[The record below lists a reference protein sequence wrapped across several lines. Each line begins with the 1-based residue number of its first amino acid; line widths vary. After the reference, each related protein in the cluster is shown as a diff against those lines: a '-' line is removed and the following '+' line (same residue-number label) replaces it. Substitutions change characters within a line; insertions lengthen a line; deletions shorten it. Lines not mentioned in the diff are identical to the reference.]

1 MQHIKDFLNDEIVD
15 CILKDIGFRL
25 TDGIYQI
32 NSENLEKIKEDA
44 NKVFYQIFEIHYY
57 YQNILEIKKQYAVEN
72 NLAPTKIDEYL
83 CDHPD
88 VDCLDYDKIVKEMR
102 PKEENERQQKEK
114 NKKNLD
120 NMLQENKQRNHLG
133 TGVHGYATKEKDNS
147 YSKTYTS
154 GELNKL
160 NNSENTLN
168 LSRQNSSSNDTR
180 KQTGQRNEEK
190 QNDFQNREGNNPR
203 SPNPDQFKELKKDY
217 LGTSVHGYATKEKD
231 NSYSKT
237 YTSGELNNSE
247 NTSNLLKEN
256 SSNNNET
263 RKQTVQINYEK
274 LNNFQNREGNNPRS
288 SNQDHFKDSKK
299 ELNSQSNGNE
309 KRFDKPQQFQ
319 CKNCDFWNNPDR
331 YICPMCMQVC

>member
-1 MQHIKDFLNDEIVD
+1 
-15 CILKDIGFRL
+15 
-25 TDGIYQI
+25 
-32 NSENLEKIKEDA
+32 
-44 NKVFYQIFEIHYY
+44 
-57 YQNILEIKKQYAVEN
+57 LEIKKQYAVDN

-88 VDCLDYDKIVKEMR
+88 VDCLDYNKIVEEMR
-102 PKEENERQQKEK
+102 SKENERQQKEK

-133 TGVHGYATKEKDNS
+133 TSVHGYATKEKDNS

-180 KQTGQRNEEK
+180 KETGQRNEEK

-203 SPNPDQFKELKKDY
+203 SPNPDQ
-217 LGTSVHGYATKEKD
+217 
-231 NSYSKT
+231 
-237 YTSGELNNSE
+237 
-247 NTSNLLKEN
+247 
-256 SSNNNET
+256 
-263 RKQTVQINYEK
+263 
-274 LNNFQNREGNNPRS
+274 
-288 SNQDHFKDSKK
+288 FKDSKK